1 MRLVNKIK
9 HRIRKNPK
17 LRDVYQAQKILRYK
31 IKHKLGV
38 GNRLGIGGYDLN
50 RRISEIKRRYYV
62 AYFIDLRCNYRCS
75 YCIQDD
81 INRKEYDKTSVDRV
95 INYLKKE
102 VKPRESDLTIIG
114 GEPTLS
120 ADFAYVVESLCND
133 FYITIGT
140 NLSTRFYKDF
150 DAFIKWA
157 KKVQIRWNVSYHPE
171 FMDIDLFIERVKKI
185 QAAKLEMDQVSA
197 VNNDLLSELDMAKL
211 EDADIGFTCQKPL
224 GIDEATGELLPKKD
238 DHPDF
243 DYERYQEMCGKT
255 IKETRKCKTVDYDGH
270 ARHLISSDGTIYNCH
285 HLLYKEKLPI
295 GHIDNGWP
303 ENILNPIV
311 CNEYGH
317 CNPCDFRDMEVLPL
331 DKDMHK
337 RLSVINN

>member
-1 MRLVNKIK
+1 MLKKIK
-9 HRIRKNPK
+9 YIVRKSPK
-17 LRDVYQAQKILRYK
+17 LRQAYQYQKIFRYT

-38 GNRLGIGGYDLN
+38 GSRSGIGGFDLD
-50 RRISEIKRRYYV
+50 RRISEIRRRYYV

-81 INRKEYDKTSVDRV
+81 INRREYDKTSVDRV

-120 ADFAYVVESLCND
+120 ADFSYVVESLCND

-150 DAFIKWA
+150 EGFIKWA
-157 KKVQIRWNVSYHPE
+157 KKVKVRWNVSYHPE
-171 FMDIDLFIERVKKI
+171 FMDINLFIERVKKI
-185 QAAKLEMDQVSA
+185 QEARIEMDQVSA
-197 VNNDLLSELDMAKL
+197 VKLDLLSEADRKKL
-211 EDADIGFTCQKPL
+211 ENAGISFTYQTTL
-224 GIDEATGELLPKKD
+224 GIDEESGELLPKTD

-243 DYERYQEMCGKT
+243 NYERYQEMCGKK
-255 IKETRKCKTVDYDGH
+255 IKEIKRCRTIDYDGH

-285 HLLYKEKLPI
+285 HLLYKEKHPI

-303 ENILNPIV
+303 ENILDPIV
-311 CNEYGH
+311 CGEYGH
-317 CNPCDFRDMEVLPL
+317 CNPCDFRDMEVLPMNKGFSKPVEL
-331 DKDMHK
+331 
-337 RLSVINN
+337 VNT

>member
-1 MRLVNKIK
+1 MLKKIK

-17 LRDVYQAQKILRYK
+17 LRQAYQHQKIFRYT
-31 IKHKLGV
+31 IKHKLGF
-38 GNRLGIGGYDLN
+38 GSRFGIGGFDLD
-50 RRISEIKRRYYV
+50 RRISEIRRRFYV

-120 ADFAYVVESLCND
+120 ADFSYVVESLCND
-133 FYITIGT
+133 FYITITT

-150 DAFIKWA
+150 EGFIKWA
-157 KKVQIRWNVSYHPE
+157 KKVKVRWNVSYHPE
-171 FMDIDLFIERVKKI
+171 FMDINLFIERVKKI
-185 QAAKLEMDQVSA
+185 QEARIEMDQVSA
-197 VNNDLLSELDMAKL
+197 VKLDLLSEADRKKL
-211 EDADIGFTCQKPL
+211 ESAGIGFTYQTNM
-224 GIDEATGELLPKKD
+224 GIDEESGELLPKTD

-243 DYERYQEMCGKT
+243 NYERYQEMCGKQ
-255 IKETRKCKTVDYDGH
+255 IKETRRCRTVDYNGH
-270 ARHLISSDGTIYNCH
+270 ARHLISSDGSIYNCH
-285 HLLYKEKLPI
+285 HLLYKQKHSI

-303 ENILNPIV
+303 ENILDSIV
-311 CNEYGH
+311 CGEYGH
-317 CNPCDFRDMEVLPL
+317 CNPTDFHDMEVLPMDNAFAKPVEL
-331 DKDMHK
+331 
-337 RLSVINN
+337 VNT

>member
-1 MRLVNKIK
+1 MLKKIK
-9 HRIRKNPK
+9 HKVRKNPK
-17 LRDVYQAQKILRYK
+17 LRQVYQHQKIFRYA
-31 IKHKLGV
+31 IKHKLGI
-38 GNRLGIGGYDLN
+38 GSKSAIGGFDLD
-50 RRISEIKRRYYV
+50 RRISEIRRRFYV

-120 ADFAYVVESLCND
+120 ADFSYVVESLCND

-150 DAFIKWA
+150 EGFISWA
-157 KKVQIRWNVSYHPE
+157 KKVKVRWNVSYHPE

-185 QAAKLEMDQVSA
+185 QEARIEMDQVSA
-197 VNNDLLSELDMAKL
+197 VKLELLSETDRKKL
-211 EDADIGFTCQKPL
+211 ESAGIGFTYQAPL
-224 GIDEATGELLPKKD
+224 GLDEASGELLPKTD

-243 DYERYQEMCGKT
+243 NYERYQEMCGKK
-255 IKETRKCKTVDYDGH
+255 IKETRRCRTVDYDGH

-285 HLLYKEKLPI
+285 HLLYKEKHPI

-303 ENILNPIV
+303 ENILDPIV
-311 CNEYGH
+311 CGEYGH
-317 CNPCDFRDMEVLPL
+317 CNPCDFRDMEVLPM
-331 DKDMHK
+331 DKGFAKPVALVND
-337 RLSVINN
+337 

>member
-1 MRLVNKIK
+1 MLKKIK
-9 HRIRKNPK
+9 HTIRKNPK
-17 LRDVYQAQKILRYK
+17 LRQAYQNQKIFRNK
-31 IKHKLGV
+31 IKYKM
-38 GNRLGIGGYDLN
+38 GIGSKSAIGGFDLD
-50 RRISEIKRRYYV
+50 RRISEIRRRFYV

-120 ADFAYVVESLCND
+120 ADFSYVVESLCND
-133 FYITIGT
+133 FYITITT

-150 DAFIKWA
+150 EVFIKWA
-157 KKVQIRWNVSYHPE
+157 KKVKVRWNVSYHTE
-171 FMDIDLFIERVKKI
+171 FMDINLFIERVKKI
-185 QAAKLEMDQVSA
+185 QEARIEMDQGSA
-197 VNNDLLSELDMAKL
+197 VKLDLLSEADRKKL
-211 EDADIGFTCQKPL
+211 ESAGIGFTYQTNM
-224 GIDEATGELLPKKD
+224 GIDEESGELLPKTD

-243 DYERYQEMCGKT
+243 NYERYQEMCGKQ
-255 IKETRKCKTVDYDGH
+255 IKETRRCKTVDYDGH

-285 HLLYKEKLPI
+285 HLLYKEKHPI

-303 ENILNPIV
+303 ENILDPIV
-311 CNEYGH
+311 CGEYGH
-317 CNPCDFRDMEVLPL
+317 CNPCDFRDMEVLPM
-331 DKDMHK
+331 DKG
-337 RLSVINN
+337 LSKPVTLVNA